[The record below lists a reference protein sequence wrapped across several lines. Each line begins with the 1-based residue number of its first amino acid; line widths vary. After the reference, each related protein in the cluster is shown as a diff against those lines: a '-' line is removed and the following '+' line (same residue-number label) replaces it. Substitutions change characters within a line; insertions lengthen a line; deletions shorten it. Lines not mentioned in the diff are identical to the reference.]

1 MTTQNNEIVIT
12 ESAMR
17 KVLSNDENLR
27 LKCLVES
34 LHEKVLE
41 LEKELAEKKE
51 KAMKMTFEEEPKK
64 KAGRPKKEEV
74 EAKVEETTE
83 ETTKE
88 KE

>member
-1 MTTQNNEIVIT
+1 MATQNNEIVIT

-17 KVLSNDENLR
+17 KVLSNDEILR

-51 KAMKMTFEEEPKK
+51 
-64 KAGRPKKEEV
+64 
-74 EAKVEETTE
+74 TE
-83 ETTKE
+83 DA
-88 KE
+88 